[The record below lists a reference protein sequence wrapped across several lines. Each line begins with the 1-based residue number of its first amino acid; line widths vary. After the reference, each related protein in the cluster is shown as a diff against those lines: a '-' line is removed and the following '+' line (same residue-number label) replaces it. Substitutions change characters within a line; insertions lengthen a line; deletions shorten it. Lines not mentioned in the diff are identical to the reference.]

1 MCKKTPEFKYLE
13 PDLKQRTKRKIVRI
27 LEKNEKKEVNE
38 LEEVVKKLLAEEN
51 ELLGENRTVK
61 DVLKT
66 AKVPRNV
73 FSRMVGPRKDYKGPK
88 EEACIRIGL
97 AIGCNIRGINM
108 ILTVRGSAKLSKNGN
123 GKFQLYND
131 CVVAILSNTEMPLA
145 DRVTMFREFEYMLKK
160 KEKERVKRTKLV
172 QISKL

>member
-1 MCKKTPEFKYLE
+1 MCKKNPEFKYLE

-38 LEEVVKKLLAEEN
+38 LEEVIKKLLAEEN

-123 GKFQLYND
+123 EKFRSYRE
-131 CVVAILSNTEMPLA
+131 CVVAILSNTEMPLT
-145 DRVTMFREFEYMLKK
+145 DRVTMFREYEYMLKQ

-172 QISKL
+172 RISKL